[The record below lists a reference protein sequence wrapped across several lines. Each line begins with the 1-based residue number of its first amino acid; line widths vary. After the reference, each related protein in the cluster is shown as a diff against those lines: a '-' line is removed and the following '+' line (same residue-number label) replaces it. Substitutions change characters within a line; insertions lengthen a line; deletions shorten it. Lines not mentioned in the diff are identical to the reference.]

1 MDIPRIESKIIPEVI
16 KEIVLGSETYFPL
29 LFGKGISEESLESRA
44 RELGK
49 VQVNDLV
56 KLCSLSLEENKT
68 SGLKIGD
75 QVINR
80 LSGPCSFRLFTPKY
94 KHLPVIIC
102 LGDLHNTITGMCET
116 CVCHSLEDCC
126 YKSFDPTFLRHLDV
140 LSSSEQP
147 LDIYIE
153 TFLNQT
159 NQAQL
164 NPYKIAELQK
174 QKLEDNKQINQQLY
188 SMKLN
193 YLPCMISYRTG
204 DLKQVSTNRCPTS
217 NIRWHFSDPRV
228 NILQTSDT
236 TGIVFENAM
245 MDFVTNAYR
254 FQYKDSFLQNVYDK
268 RPEYLDYLK
277 KCFLLAFTDTD
288 AYLSQWLSEPYSK
301 TAKQFSK
308 LSSELKERVRPYLL
322 EYIYHIRN
330 IVTKDNKQTI
340 ETLCMFLQN
349 NLNQNSPDIQLSQ
362 MMKDQM
368 FYVMIEMVSV
378 YLDIYAYLR
387 LLKVQ
392 PRPWCCIMVMGEKHC
407 RNMSHFFTSILDQ
420 YTLQV
425 SIGEPYVTFTKTK
438 VEHHH
443 LKAQC
448 IDFSSHFINLNG
460 LRQFY
465 TGDET
470 FLYQQIENTH
480 EKFTGSN
487 SRMLYNLRRILFS
500 KDYDNTVE
508 TLLYNKQNYLKDF
521 SLSDSDSLSRLCR
534 LDDFEK
540 EVKWITQFA
549 EKKRKWNRKEQ
560 LFLEESLKTINKTSF
575 ILEAFLCCEKFDSS
589 FRSKMWPWITQF
601 VSPTIDLC
609 NKVLY
614 EKRSRTIV
622 IDTLLN
628 KSFHLT
634 PNVYTF
640 EYILK
645 DFKKN
650 PNEIALIKKC
660 IIDYNIPADIYYLD
674 KVSAESPELK
684 ETITKFIL
692 LIN

>member
-1 MDIPRIESKIIPEVI
+1 MDNIPIEPNTIPEVV
-16 KEIVLGSETYFPL
+16 KEIVLGSEIYFSL
-29 LFGKGISEESLESRA
+29 LFGKGIPEESLESRA

-56 KLCSLSLEENKT
+56 KLCNLNPEEHKT
-68 SGLKIGD
+68 SGLRIGD
-75 QVINR
+75 QIINR

-102 LGDLHNTITGMCET
+102 LGDLHHTITGMCET

-126 YKSFDPTFLRHLDV
+126 YKSFDPTFLRHLDS

-174 QKLEDNKQINQQLY
+174 QQLEDNKRIDQQLY

-193 YLPCMISYRTG
+193 YLPCMVSYREG
-204 DLKQVSTNRCPTS
+204 DLKQVSSQRCPTS

-245 MDFVTNAYR
+245 MDFVANAYR
-254 FQYKDSFLQNVYDK
+254 FHYNERSLQNVYDK

-277 KCFLLAFTDTD
+277 KCLLLAFEDTD

-308 LSSELKERVRPYLL
+308 LSPDLKERVRPYLL
-322 EYIYHIRN
+322 EYIYHIKN

-340 ETLCMFLQN
+340 ETLCMFLQAQG
-349 NLNQNSPDIQLSQ
+349 NLDQKTPVISLSQ
-362 MMKDQM
+362 TMKDQM

-420 YTLQV
+420 YTLQI
-425 SIGEPYVTFTKTK
+425 SIGEPYVTLTKTQI
-438 VEHHH
+438 EHHH

-480 EKFTGSN
+480 EKITGSN
-487 SRMLYNLRRILFS
+487 YRMLYNLRRILFS
-500 KDYDNTVE
+500 KNYDNTVE
-508 TLLYNKQNYLKDF
+508 TLLYNKLNYLKDF
-521 SLSDSDSLSRLCR
+521 SLSESDSLSRLCC

-540 EVKWITQFA
+540 EVKWMIQFA
-549 EKKRKWNRKEQ
+549 DKKKKWNRKEQ
-560 LFLEESLKTINKTSF
+560 LLLEESIKIIDKTCF

-614 EKRSRTIV
+614 EKRSRPI
-622 IDTLLN
+622 IIGTLLN
-628 KSFHLT
+628 SSFHLT
-634 PNVYTF
+634 PNVYTL
-640 EYILK
+640 EYLLK
-645 DFKKN
+645 DFKNN
-650 PNEIALIKKC
+650 PNEVTLIKKC
-660 IIDYNIPADIYYLD
+660 IIDYNLPADRYYLN
-674 KVSAESPELK
+674 KISSESPELK
-684 ETITKFIL
+684 TIISELK
-692 LIN
+692 IN